1 MVGREREIAALEEAA
16 TRKDAQFIAIYG
28 RRRVGKT
35 YLVRETFKDRFCFC
49 HTGVAR
55 EGTSNQLL
63 YFRDSLVK
71 YGHASCPA
79 LKTWREAFLELEKLL
94 DASSMEKK
102 ILFIDELPWIDKPK
116 SNFVSALEH
125 FWNAYASARPDILLV
140 VCGSATSWMINT
152 LLKDHGGLHNRV
164 TNKIHLKPFSLHEC
178 EDYAAELGLA
188 FSREEICLGYMVFG
202 GIPFYWSL
210 MSRRLSLR
218 QNIDALLFS
227 EDAKLRNEFT
237 ELFDSLF
244 KNGTMYRHIVTAM
257 ASIGSGMP
265 RESIIAKAKL
275 PDSGNVTKCLEDL
288 ESSGFIRKYTA
299 LGKKKKDSIYQLTDN
314 FSFFHLKFIADK
326 PNADESFWSNS
337 IGSARQSAW
346 SGIAFERVCLHHIRQ
361 IKNALQI
368 GGVQTNVYSWRHTPD
383 ETYPIGAQIDL
394 LIDRADGIIDICEM
408 KYTKDNYNATEKS
421 DEDMRRRMSI
431 FSDISKTRKS
441 IRAVLITPY
450 GLTQN
455 KYSGRFSN
463 VITFDDLFK

>member
-1 MVGREREIAALEEAA
+1 
-16 TRKDAQFIAIYG
+16 
-28 RRRVGKT
+28 
-35 YLVRETFKDRFCFC
+35 
-49 HTGVAR
+49 
-55 EGTSNQLL
+55 
-63 YFRDSLVK
+63 
-71 YGHASCPA
+71 
-79 LKTWREAFLELEKLL
+79 
-94 DASSMEKK
+94 
-102 ILFIDELPWIDKPK
+102 
-116 SNFVSALEH
+116 
-125 FWNAYASARPDILLV
+125 
-140 VCGSATSWMINT
+140 MINT

-326 PNADESFWSNS
+326 PNTDESFWSNS